1 MTNIRSK
8 WFSSA
13 KYILGTRFRR
23 FRQVWRRTAPV
34 TWRRRRL
41 TFVVALRVLTRSR
54 VVRSVTAAVL
64 LISLHDTP

>member
-1 MTNIRSK
+1 MVFLRDI
-8 WFSSA
+8 
-13 KYILGTRFRR
+13 YILGTRTRR
-23 FRQVWRRTAPV
+23 FLPQVWRRTAPV